1 MGLGEGSSTMSD
13 PFRMYEAARKHMY
26 TAMERESDPPTAI
39 RGYQQA
45 LDGFALFLT
54 AAAKNRGMYK
64 ELVARLSAH
73 CLGPARNPRS
83 DCRIPVP
90 ARRLPAAIAGL
101 EHRAGVWFAD
111 RGWRCTAPRHRRK
124 RRIA

>member
-1 MGLGEGSSTMSD
+1 MSD

-45 LDGFALFLT
+45 LDGFAQFLA

-64 ELVARLSAH
+64 ELVGHHPLAWQLPCPAFCFRVRPSLCLLDASPPPHPLPLLRPHKGRASA
-73 CLGPARNPRS
+73 LGSSPALPTL
-83 DCRIPVP
+83 
-90 ARRLPAAIAGL
+90 RREL
-101 EHRAGVWFAD
+101 
-111 RGWRCTAPRHRRK
+111 
-124 RRIA
+124 

>member
-1 MGLGEGSSTMSD
+1 MSD

-45 LDGFALFLT
+45 LDGFAQFLA

-64 ELVARLSAH
+64 ELVGHHPLAWQLPCPAFCFRVRPSL
-73 CLGPARNPRS
+73 CLLDASPPPTTSSQATQGASQCSRVLTSPPDAATGVMKIHRGIPR
-83 DCRIPVP
+83 
-90 ARRLPAAIAGL
+90 
-101 EHRAGVWFAD
+101 
-111 RGWRCTAPRHRRK
+111 K
-124 RRIA
+124 

>member
-1 MGLGEGSSTMSD
+1 MSD

-64 ELVARLSAH
+64 ELVAHLSTHRLPLLAT
-73 CLGPARNPRS
+73 PAS
-83 DCRIPVP
+83 GCRISVS
-90 ARRLPAAIAGL
+90 AWRLPAAVAGS
-101 EHRAGVWFAD
+101 EQG
-111 RGWRCTAPRHRRK
+111 RRVFC
-124 RRIA
+124 